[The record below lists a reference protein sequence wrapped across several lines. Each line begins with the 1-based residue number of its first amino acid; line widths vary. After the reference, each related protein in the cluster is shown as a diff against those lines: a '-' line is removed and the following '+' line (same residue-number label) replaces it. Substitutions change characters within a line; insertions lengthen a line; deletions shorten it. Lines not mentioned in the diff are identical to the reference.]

1 MPSIYEIHIL
11 ADAYSVWV
19 IYRKTIKT
27 DHHDFDS
34 NWNRFLT
41 KFIMLIITIFD
52 IGSIHSLVNLRRYS
66 AITFFT

>member
-1 MPSIYEIHIL
+1 MLSIYEIHIL
-11 ADAYSVWV
+11 ADAYSDWV
-19 IYRKTIKT
+19 IHRKTIKT